1 MNSKRGDDTGAHPV
15 SGGDA
20 PPHGHRL
27 RTLRSFGPYLWP
39 QGRRDLHIRVVL
51 AVIVLI
57 AAKII
62 TVFVPFFYR
71 DAINALS
78 AASPGAVV
86 VAVPVV
92 LIVAFSVGR
101 ILMVGLGQLR
111 DAVFAPVSQNAV
123 RALALETFRHLH
135 ALSLRFHL
143 ERRTGGLSRVIE
155 RGTKA
160 IDLLLRFSLFNI
172 IPTILELGF
181 VTIIFAWAFN
191 IWFALVLALTVA
203 TYVGFTFAVTEWRT
217 RFHRQMNALD
227 TEANSKAIDSLLNFE
242 TVKYFGNED
251 FEAKRFDASMQRYE
265 HAAIKTMT
273 SLSTLNSGQTVI
285 LSSGLMI
292 LMLMSAQG
300 IVKGTMNVGDFAML
314 FAYFMQLAQPLNLLG
329 TVYREIRQALI
340 DMETMFELL
349 KIPSEVEDAP
359 AAHDLNVQGGAIRF
373 ENVSFHYDADR
384 GILDNISFDVP
395 AGRTLA
401 IVGPSGAGKSTI
413 SRILF
418 RFYDISAGR
427 VLIDGQDIRDVTQS
441 SLRAT
446 VGMVPQDTVL
456 FNDSIRYNIRY
467 GRPDATD
474 AEVESAAAQ
483 AQIADFITRLP
494 KGYDSA
500 VGERGLKLSGGE
512 KQRVAIARTILK
524 NPSIL
529 ILDEATSALDTH
541 TEKEIQSALQRISEN
556 RTTLII
562 AHRLSTV
569 VDADEIIVLDHG
581 RIAERGRHDDL
592 LAQRGRY
599 AAMWNRQRE
608 ADAAREILG
617 QDIDGSPGNVPP
629 KTAISGKAPDAADRE
644 INEALM
650 AEQSFVEDA

>member
-1 MNSKRGDDTGAHPV
+1 MRGIKSKRGFDGGSHPV
-15 SGGDA
+15 TGGDA
-20 PPHGHRL
+20 P
-27 RTLRSFGPYLWP
+27 LRSKRLQTLKSFAPYLWP
-39 QGRRDLHIRVVL
+39 VGRRDLRIRVVL
-51 AVIVLI
+51 ALAFLLVS
-57 AAKII
+57 KII
-62 TVFVPFFYR
+62 TVYVPFLYG
-71 DAINALS
+71 DITNGLATGSPANIALVTVS
-78 AASPGAVV
+78 
-86 VAVPVV
+86 V
-92 LIVAFSVGR
+92 LIVAYGVGR
-101 ILMVGLGQLR
+101 ILMVGTGQIR

-123 RALALETFRHLH
+123 RALALQTFRHLH

-160 IDLLLRFSLFNI
+160 IDLLLRFSLFSI
-172 IPTILELGF
+172 IPTILELAFVIGIF
-181 VTIIFAWAFN
+181 AFAFNLWFAVVLIVTIAAYIA
-191 IWFALVLALTVA
+191 
-203 TYVGFTFAVTEWRT
+203 FTFSITEWRT
-217 RFHRQMNALD
+217 RFHREMNALD
-227 TEANSKAIDSLLNFE
+227 TDANSKAIDSLLNFE
-242 TVKYFGNED
+242 TVKYFGNEN
-251 FEAKRFDASMQRYE
+251 FEAKRFDGSMKRYE
-265 HAAIKTMT
+265 SAAIKTMT
-273 SLSTLNSGQTVI
+273 SLSTLNAGQTAIMSV
-285 LSSGLMI
+285 GLTI
-292 LMLMSAQG
+292 LMLMSARG
-300 IVKGTMNVGDFAML
+300 IAAGTMSIGGFAML
-314 FAYFMQLAQPLNLLG
+314 FAYFMQLSIPLNLLG

-340 DMETMFELL
+340 SFE
-349 KIPSEVEDAP
+349 
-359 AAHDLNVQGGAIRF
+359 H
-373 ENVSFHYDADR
+373 VSFHYDADR
-384 GILDNISFDVP
+384 GILDDVSFHVP
-395 AGRTLA
+395 AGKTLA

-427 VLIDGQDIRDVTQS
+427 VLIDGQDIRDVTQT

-456 FNDSIRYNIRY
+456 FNDTIRYNIRY

-483 AQIADFITRLP
+483 AQIADFIARLP

-524 NPSIL
+524 NPAIL

-541 TEKEIQSALQRISEN
+541 TEREIQSALKRISEN

-592 LAQRGRY
+592 LAQGGKY

-608 ADAAREILG
+608 ADAAREILAG
-617 QDIDGSPGNVPP
+617 NLDDASPLSEISPASG
-629 KTAISGKAPDAADRE
+629 AIRVELPV
-644 INEALM
+644 
-650 AEQSFVEDA
+650 AEGA

>member
-1 MNSKRGDDTGAHPV
+1 MRGMRSGRGDDSGVHPV
-15 SGGDA
+15 TGGDA
-20 PPHGHRL
+20 PAKQKRL
-27 RTLRSFGPYLWP
+27 DTLRSFAPYLWP
-39 QGRRDLHIRVVL
+39 QGRRDLRIRVVAAL
-51 AVIVLI
+51 VFLLV
-57 AAKII
+57 AKII
-62 TVFVPFFYR
+62 TVYVPFLYR
-71 DAINALS
+71 DAVNALS
-78 AASPGAVV
+78 VSSPATI
-86 VAVPVV
+86 AITMPVV
-92 LIVAFSVGR
+92 LIIAFGVGR
-101 ILMVGLGQLR
+101 ILMVGLGQVR

-123 RALALETFRHLH
+123 RALALQTFRHLH

-160 IDLLLRFSLFNI
+160 IDLLLRFSVFNI

-181 VTIIFAWAFN
+181 VVVIFAWAFD
-191 IWFALVLALTVA
+191 IWFAVVLAITIA
-203 TYVGFTFAVTEWRT
+203 CYIAFTFAITEWRT
-217 RFHRQMNALD
+217 RFHREMNTLD
-227 TEANSKAIDSLLNFE
+227 TDANSKAIDSLLNFE

-251 FEAKRFDASMQRYE
+251 YEARRFDASMKRYE
-265 HAAIKTMT
+265 SAAIKTMT
-273 SLSTLNSGQTVI
+273 SLSALNSGQTAI
-285 LSSGLMI
+285 MSIGLTI
-292 LMLMSAQG
+292 LMLMSAHG
-300 IVKGTMNVGDFAML
+300 IVNGKMTVGDFAML

-340 DMETMFELL
+340 DMETMFDLL
-349 KIPSEVEDAP
+349 HIPSEVEDSP
-359 AAHDLNVQGGAIRF
+359 AAHDLKVKGGEIVF
-373 ENVSFHYDADR
+373 ENVSFHYDKDR
-384 GILDNISFDVP
+384 GILDNISFRVP
-395 AGRTLA
+395 AGKTLA

-427 VLIDGQDIRDVTQS
+427 VLVDGQDIRDVTQS

-467 GRPDATD
+467 GRPAATD
-474 AEVESAAAQ
+474 ADVESAAQQ
-483 AQIADFITRLP
+483 AQIADFIARLP

-524 NPSIL
+524 NPAIL

-541 TEKEIQSALQRISEN
+541 TEKEIQSALKRISEN

-581 RIAERGRHDDL
+581 HIAERGRHDDL
-592 LAQRGRY
+592 LAMGGKY

-608 ADAAREILG
+608 ADAAREILV
-617 QDIDGSPGNVPP
+617 QAEEDMSPE
-629 KTAISGKAPDAADRE
+629 TAVSDLGDEPAQRLAALTKDA
-644 INEALM
+644 
-650 AEQSFVEDA
+650 